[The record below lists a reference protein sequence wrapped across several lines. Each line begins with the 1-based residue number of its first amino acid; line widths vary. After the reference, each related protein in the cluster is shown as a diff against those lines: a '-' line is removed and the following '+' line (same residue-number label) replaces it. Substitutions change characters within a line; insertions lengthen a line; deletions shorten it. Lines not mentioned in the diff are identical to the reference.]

1 MSDSYVE
8 MDLRFSENAD
18 LRTDV
23 VGGNTK
29 VRWGKLLEHFDSCAG
44 AAAYKHV
51 LHDGAS
57 VADAAKYGI
66 YLVTAAVEV
75 SCHRSAPCSAVHWR
89 LFQSP

>member
-1 MSDSYVE
+1 MADSYVE
-8 MDLRFSENAD
+8 MDLRLADDGD
-18 LRTDV
+18 LRAEL

-51 LHDGAS
+51 LPDGAS
-57 VADAAKYGI
+57 VADASKYGI

-75 SCHRSAPCSAVHWR
+75 SGRALRGSLAPR
-89 LFQSP
+89 